1 MSYSP
6 KLASAFNDTQMR
18 SEKIAP
24 SGMCSFCAEEC
35 VGTCEIGVSAMR
47 GEMAVYPTN
56 TGANQVASE
65 KVMPIDWS
73 HFNINGR
80 VFGAVGAPADS
91 DQATI
96 FNVNTALTI
105 GRRNPV
111 KLAMPVI
118 LPALIKLNWQD
129 YFAGAAMA
137 GVNCVIGEGAVSK
150 DPNAVIENGKIVKF
164 DKLNEMLD
172 AFRKFYRGYGQIIP
186 QVNVEDDALG
196 LPEYALT
203 QCGAEAIEFKFGQ
216 SAKGTQPANYIA
228 TLEEAL
234 EKQRIGKVVYPDP
247 SDPAVQEAYGKGAS
261 PNFFSYDRL
270 PMWDETNLPQRIE
283 ELRALGLKNVY
294 FKMAGYD
301 VADMERVLR
310 LAALCDVD
318 LVTFD
323 GAGGGSGYSPC
334 KMMNE

>member
-1 MSYSP
+1 
-6 KLASAFNDTQMR
+6 
-18 SEKIAP
+18 
-24 SGMCSFCAEEC
+24 
-35 VGTCEIGVSAMR
+35 
-47 GEMAVYPTN
+47 
-56 TGANQVASE
+56 
-65 KVMPIDWS
+65 
-73 HFNINGR
+73 
-80 VFGAVGAPADS
+80 
-91 DQATI
+91 
-96 FNVNTALTI
+96 
-105 GRRNPV
+105 
-111 KLAMPVI
+111 MPVI

-247 SDPAVQEAYGKGAS
+247 SDPAVQEAHKKGAS

-270 PMWDETNLPQRIE
+270 PMWDRNESAAAHRGIA
-283 ELRALGLKNVY
+283 RARPE
-294 FKMAGYD
+294 
-301 VADMERVLR
+301 ERVFQNGWLR
-310 LAALCDVD
+310 RGGYGARAAI
-318 LVTFD
+318 
-323 GAGGGSGYSPC
+323 GGTLRCGSRYL
-334 KMMNE
+334 

>member
-35 VGTCEIGVSAMR
+35 AGTCEIGVSAMR

-65 KVMPIDWS
+65 KVMPLDWS

-96 FNVNTALTI
+96 FNVNTQLSI

-228 TLEEAL
+228 TLKEAQ

-247 SDPAVQEAYGKGAS
+247 SDPAVQEAHKKGAS

-301 VADMERVLR
+301 VADMEHVLR
-310 LAALCDVD
+310 LAAL
-318 LVTFD
+318 
-323 GAGGGSGYSPC
+323 AAAPAIAHAR
-334 KMMNE
+334 